1 MPQKYNHREY
11 TKRKQE
17 ETPLHDI
24 PTLAKVSCA
33 MKSDK
38 TKKRRAYYFGAI
50 TIGDKVIRQAEYLL
64 VSNENIHGKNT
75 RMFSQ
80 VPRNDR

>member
-1 MPQKYNHREY
+1 MPPKYNHREHQ
-11 TKRKQE
+11 KHKE

-38 TKKRRAYYFGAI
+38 TKKRRAVYFGAV
-50 TIGDKVIRQAEYLL
+50 TIGDKVIRPAEYLL

>member
-1 MPQKYNHREY
+1 MKNKH
-11 TKRKQE
+11 TKSTNE
-17 ETPLHDI
+17 EISLNEI
-24 PTLAKVSCA
+24 PTLTLINCSL
-33 MKSDK
+33 KSDK
-38 TKKRRAYYFGAI
+38 VKKRRAVYFGPV
-50 TIGDKVIRQAEYLL
+50 TMGDKVIRQAEYLL

>member
-1 MPQKYNHREY
+1 MPQKYNHREHQ
-11 TKRKQE
+11 KRKE
-17 ETPLHDI
+17 EVPLHDI

-38 TKKRRAYYFGAI
+38 TKKRRAVYFGAV
-50 TIGDKVIRQAEYLL
+50 TMGDKVIRQAEYLL

>member
-1 MPQKYNHREY
+1 MPQKYNHREHQ
-11 TKRKQE
+11 KKQE

-24 PTLAKVSCA
+24 PTLALVSCA
-33 MKSDK
+33 FNSDK
-38 TKKRRAYYFGAI
+38 VKKRRACYFGAV
-50 TIGDKVIRQAEYLL
+50 TMGDKVIRPAEYLL